1 MSSLRTYYGQSRRK
15 YLSSKNKSGSGADE
29 VKKSAQPYF
38 IRQSAFFKARQSTSN
53 LNLSNW
59 GSGVIDINTV
69 TASTLRNSRKHP
81 NSNNVTQQEFLSK
94 TLCIVLSEGAEKEKA
109 KTDDQI
115 FWKLIASSMA
125 KVPEGDIKDELKIS
139 IQQLILSSKRRAL
152 KKGCHSE
159 QLYTSGKSCTST
171 NDFIF

>member
-1 MSSLRTYYGQSRRK
+1 MALFHDSLS
-15 YLSSKNKSGSGADE
+15 
-29 VKKSAQPYF
+29 
-38 IRQSAFFKARQSTSN
+38 FFKPHQSTSN

-59 GSGVIDINTV
+59 GSGFIDTNTV
-69 TASTLRNSRKHP
+69 TASTPRNSPKRP

-125 KVPEGDIKDELKIS
+125 KIPEGDIKHELKIS

-152 KKGCHSE
+152 NKGCHSE
-159 QLYTSGKSCTST
+159 QLYTSEKLCTST

>member
-1 MSSLRTYYGQSRRK
+1 MS
-15 YLSSKNKSGSGADE
+15 D
-29 VKKSAQPYF
+29 
-38 IRQSAFFKARQSTSN
+38 
-53 LNLSNW
+53 
-59 GSGVIDINTV
+59 
-69 TASTLRNSRKHP
+69 
-81 NSNNVTQQEFLSK
+81 
-94 TLCIVLSEGAEKEKA
+94 GAEKEKA

-152 KKGCHSE
+152 NKGCHSE
-159 QLYTSGKSCTST
+159 QLYTSEKLCTST

>member
-1 MSSLRTYYGQSRRK
+1 MALFHDSLS
-15 YLSSKNKSGSGADE
+15 
-29 VKKSAQPYF
+29 
-38 IRQSAFFKARQSTSN
+38 FFKPHQSTSN

-59 GSGVIDINTV
+59 GSGFIDINTV
-69 TASTLRNSRKHP
+69 TASTPRNSPKRP

-94 TLCIVLSEGAEKEKA
+94 TLCIVLSEGAETEKA
-109 KTDDQI
+109 KTEDQI

-125 KVPEGDIKDELKIS
+125 KIPEGDIKHELKIS

-152 KKGCHSE
+152 NKGCHSE
-159 QLYTSGKSCTST
+159 QLYTSEKLCTST

>member
-1 MSSLRTYYGQSRRK
+1 MALFHDSLS
-15 YLSSKNKSGSGADE
+15 
-29 VKKSAQPYF
+29 
-38 IRQSAFFKARQSTSN
+38 FFKPHQSTSN

-59 GSGVIDINTV
+59 GSGFIDINTV
-69 TASTLRNSRKHP
+69 TASTPRNSPKRP

-94 TLCIVLSEGAEKEKA
+94 TLCIALSEGAEKEKA

-125 KVPEGDIKDELKIS
+125 KIPEGDIKHELKIS

-152 KKGCHSE
+152 NKGCHSE
-159 QLYTSGKSCTST
+159 QLSTSEKLCTST